1 MTKEEFEYLS
11 QFDDRFITATKANYA
26 LALKSADVIK
36 IKDIYSR
43 LIGQP
48 YNMNTSCSTCV
59 LKLLQKLSKFYF
71 EYGREK
77 NSRETQESETE
88 HIGVGQGTKEEGNSK
103 KAGKRKK

>member
-11 QFDDRFITATKANYA
+11 QFDDRFNTATKANYA
-26 LALKSADVIK
+26 RAVQSKDVEK
-36 IKDIYSR
+36 IRDIYSR

-48 YNMNTSCSTCV
+48 YKMNTNCSTCV
-59 LKLLQKLSKFYF
+59 LKLLQKLSKYYF
-71 EYGREK
+71 EHGEK

-88 HIGVGQGTKEEGNSK
+88 HNDVGQGNQEEGNSK